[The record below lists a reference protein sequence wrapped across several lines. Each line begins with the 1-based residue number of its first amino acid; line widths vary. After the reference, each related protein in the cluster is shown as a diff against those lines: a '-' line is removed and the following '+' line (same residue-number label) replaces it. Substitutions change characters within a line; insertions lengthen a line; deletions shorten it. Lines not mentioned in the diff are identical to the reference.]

1 MRHRHPSDAMEHW
14 FSDVGRPALFE
25 ALASACDQIGD
36 SFDTNI
42 KQVLQNNAQLQAE
55 LEPLR
60 TKVAIVDQLQD
71 ENRLLRGEIQ
81 KLRNANDHSL
91 LTKVAS
97 TSREN
102 VAPSTK
108 RTART
113 PLAPI
118 SINEATPVKTPSKYE
133 HTDINRLKLSE
144 LREKYLRLEGN
155 YNKLHE
161 KYLETLN
168 ARTELDHRLREKI
181 KNVEQWMNHANELN
195 AQSQKRLRKVKKL
208 EAQLAAVG
216 ENASGFASSCS
227 SDVSDSA
234 PTTIGRLLRTP
245 RPQGANRTEGVASA
259 NSWNPGR
266 KNLGLDSTQTTTREH
281 THEEEGPSLPPLP
294 QDRDGPQNVAVIKN
308 EPSSD
313 TPVVVSE
320 RSVRKRRREDEDA
333 ERTPARTR
341 VKTEDGSDPV
351 VFEDRRRFAPHES
364 IDFDAEVP
372 HVQTPRKHRSRFQ
385 GDAAMDTVERPEL
398 QDRSTHFR
406 RQNNQ
411 QTPLIE
417 PQGTI
422 AQEPQPAEEDSRP
435 ASTRRKCQATA
446 TTPSRTAGRSSAL
459 RPLDANVPPSR
470 PNASSKA
477 RSAEPTPIQ
486 HGIASLAEDDDQ
498 YQASRVSGSTSR
510 ERRSARVLND
520 LLNPRPSEQ
529 RTTAPPA
536 ADTQPEAMS
545 TATTAQKG
553 FQFTM
558 PPPKRN
564 LPLGK
569 DGPQKVSESLQQTK
583 SPALPPSRRA
593 RTAIQPKSK
602 PAADVTAAT
611 GEKSISPPPTRTSK
625 AGGALTAANTE
636 RAPLRER
643 ALSELRLDDFKV
655 NPAANEG
662 YDYAFTDV
670 VRNHADRASL
680 AGCVRESCCGQQFRA
695 LARAERATTG
705 PLAFEAL
712 LEDHLGADAWRLAQM
727 TPQERE
733 ALWLDAKT
741 RELANAHGRH
751 RHRYQRMPSPP
762 GFWRTDFPSTQED
775 QEHRAEGRKMEAE
788 MIQERYREAVKPG
801 GRWLFRDE

>member
-1 MRHRHPSDAMEHW
+1 MQPDAMEHW
-14 FSDVGRPALFE
+14 FSDVGRPTLFE
-25 ALASACDQIGD
+25 ALASACDRIGED
-36 SFDTNI
+36 FASNI
-42 KQVLQNNAQLQAE
+42 KRVLQSNAQFQAE

-60 TKVAIVDQLQD
+60 TKVAIVDRLQD
-71 ENRLLRGEIQ
+71 ENRLLREEIQ
-81 KLRNANDHSL
+81 KLRNTNDQSF

-102 VAPSTK
+102 VTPSMK

-113 PLAPI
+113 PLAPR
-118 SINEATPVKTPSKYE
+118 SVNEATPANTPSKHE
-133 HTDINRLKLSE
+133 HTDINRLKLSG
-144 LREKYLRLEGN
+144 LREEYLRLESN

-161 KYLETLN
+161 QYLETLN

-216 ENASGFASSCS
+216 EKAPGFASSCS
-227 SDVSDSA
+227 SDASDSA
-234 PTTIGRLLRTP
+234 PTAIGRLLRTP
-245 RPQGANRTEGVASA
+245 RPQAANRTEGVSSAS
-259 NSWNPGR
+259 SRNPSR
-266 KNLGLDSTQTTTREH
+266 KSPGLDSTQTPSREH

-294 QDRDGPQNVAVIKN
+294 QDRGGPQNVAVIKN

-313 TPVVVSE
+313 TPIVVSE
-320 RSVRKRRREDEDA
+320 RSVRKRRREDEEA

-341 VKTEDGSDPV
+341 VKIEDGSDPV
-351 VFEDRRRFAPHES
+351 VFEDRRRFAPQES

-372 HVQTPRKHRSRFQ
+372 QVQTPRKHRLKFQ
-385 GDAAMDTVERPEL
+385 GDAAMDTAEPPEL
-398 QDRSTHFR
+398 QDRSTRFG

-411 QTPLIE
+411 RTPLTE

-422 AQEPQPAEEDSRP
+422 AQEHQPAEENSRS
-435 ASTRRKCQATA
+435 ASTGRRRQATT
-446 TTPSRTAGRSSAL
+446 TTPSRTTGRSSAL
-459 RPLDANVPPSR
+459 RPLDANDPPSR
-470 PNASSKA
+470 TNAGSKA

-498 YQASRVSGSTSR
+498 DQAPRVSRSTSR
-510 ERRSARVLND
+510 ERRSGRVLND
-520 LLNPRPSEQ
+520 LLNRPPAEH
-529 RTTAPPA
+529 RTSAPPA
-536 ADTQPEAMS
+536 AGTHSEDMS
-545 TATTAQKG
+545 TAATAQKG

-558 PPPKRN
+558 PPPKRDM
-564 LPLGK
+564 PFGK
-569 DGPQKVSESLQQTK
+569 NGPQKVSESLQQTK
-583 SPALPPSRRA
+583 SPALPTPRRA

-602 PAADVTAAT
+602 PAADVAAAT
-611 GEKSISPPPTRTSK
+611 GEKTISPPPTRTSK
-625 AGGALTAANTE
+625 AAGALTTANTE

-655 NPAANEG
+655 NPAANDG

-680 AGCVRESCCGQQFRA
+680 AGCVREACCGQQFRA

-705 PLAFEAL
+705 ALAFEAL
-712 LEDHLGADAWRLAQM
+712 LEDYLGADVWRLAQM

-788 MIQERYREAVKPG
+788 MIQERYREAMRSG

>member
-1 MRHRHPSDAMEHW
+1 MEHW

-36 SFDTNI
+36 DFDTNI
-42 KQVLQNNAQLQAE
+42 QRVLQNNAQLQAE
-55 LEPLR
+55 LESLR
-60 TKVAIVDQLQD
+60 TKMAIVDQLHD
-71 ENRLLRGEIQ
+71 ENRLLREEVQ
-81 KLRNANDHSL
+81 KLRNADDQVL

-97 TSREN
+97 TSWEN
-102 VAPSTK
+102 VTPSMK

-113 PLAPI
+113 PLAPR
-118 SINEATPVKTPSKYE
+118 SANEATTPVKTPSKHG
-133 HTDINRLKLSE
+133 HTDINGLKLSE
-144 LREKYLRLEGN
+144 LREEYLRLEGN
-155 YNKLHE
+155 YNKLYE
-161 KYLETLN
+161 KYLEALN

-195 AQSQKRLRKVKKL
+195 AQSQKRLGKVKKL

-216 ENASGFASSCS
+216 EKAPGVASSCS

-234 PTTIGRLLRTP
+234 PTTIGRHLRTL
-245 RPQGANRTEGVASA
+245 RAQVANRTEGVSSAS
-259 NSWNPGR
+259 SRNPSR
-266 KNLGLDSTQTTTREH
+266 KSLGLDSTQTPSREH

-294 QDRDGPQNVAVIKN
+294 QDRDGLQNMTAIKN

-320 RSVRKRRREDEDA
+320 RSVRKRRREDEEA
-333 ERTPARTR
+333 EQMPARTR

-351 VFEDRRRFAPHES
+351 VFDDRRRFAPQES
-364 IDFDAEVP
+364 IDFDAEVS

-385 GDAAMDTVERPEL
+385 GDTAMDTPEPPGL
-398 QDRSTHFR
+398 QDRSTRFR

-411 QTPLIE
+411 QTPLTE
-417 PQGTI
+417 PPGTI
-422 AQEPQPAEEDSRP
+422 AQEPKPAEEDSRP
-435 ASTRRKCQATA
+435 ASTRRRRQATA
-446 TTPSRTAGRSSAL
+446 TTPSRTAGRPSAV

-470 PNASSKA
+470 PNAGSKA
-477 RSAEPTPIQ
+477 RSAEPTKIQ

-498 YQASRVSGSTSR
+498 YQASRASRSTSR
-510 ERRSARVLND
+510 ERRSGRVLND
-520 LLNPRPSEQ
+520 LLNQPAEQ
-529 RTTAPPA
+529 RTSAPPV
-536 ADTQPEAMS
+536 ADTGPEDMP
-545 TATTAQKG
+545 TAAAAQKG

-558 PPPKRN
+558 PPPKHD
-564 LPLGK
+564 LPFGK
-569 DGPQKVSESLQQTK
+569 DGRQRVGESLQQAK
-583 SPALPPSRRA
+583 SPAVPTPRRA
-593 RTAIQPKSK
+593 RTAIQAKSK
-602 PAADVTAAT
+602 PSADATAAT
-611 GEKSISPPPTRTSK
+611 GEKAISPPPTRTSK
-625 AGGALTAANTE
+625 AGGAVAAANTE

-680 AGCVRESCCGQQFRA
+680 AGCVREACCGQQFRA

-712 LEDHLGADAWRLAQM
+712 LEDHLGADARRLTEM

-751 RHRYQRMPSPP
+751 RHRYQRMQSPP

-788 MIQERYREAVKPG
+788 MIQERYREALRPG

>member
-1 MRHRHPSDAMEHW
+1 MRAD
-14 FSDVGRPALFE
+14 
-25 ALASACDQIGD
+25 
-36 SFDTNI
+36 I

-60 TKVAIVDQLQD
+60 TKVTIVDRLQD
-71 ENRLLRGEIQ
+71 ENRLLREEIQ
-81 KLRNANDHSL
+81 KLRNTNDKSF

-97 TSREN
+97 TSGEN
-102 VAPSTK
+102 ITPSMK
-108 RTART
+108 PAART
-113 PLAPI
+113 PLAPR
-118 SINEATPVKTPSKYE
+118 SVNEATPVKTPSKHE
-133 HTDINRLKLSE
+133 HTDINRLKLSG
-144 LREKYLRLEGN
+144 LREEYLRLEGN

-161 KYLETLN
+161 KYLEALN

-216 ENASGFASSCS
+216 ENAPGFTSSCS
-227 SDVSDSA
+227 SDASDSA
-234 PTTIGRLLRTP
+234 PITIGRLLRTP
-245 RPQGANRTEGVASA
+245 RPQAANRTEGVSSASIQ
-259 NSWNPGR
+259 NPIR
-266 KNLGLDSTQTTTREH
+266 KNLCLDSTQTPSREH

-294 QDRDGPQNVAVIKN
+294 QDRDGPQNVTVIKN

-320 RSVRKRRREDEDA
+320 RSVRKRRREDEEA

-351 VFEDRRRFAPHES
+351 VFEDRRRFAPQES

-372 HVQTPRKHRSRFQ
+372 HVQTPRKHRLRFQ
-385 GDAAMDTVERPEL
+385 GDAAMDTAEPTEL
-398 QDRSTHFR
+398 QDRSTRFR

-411 QTPLIE
+411 RTPLTE
-417 PQGTI
+417 TQGTI
-422 AQEPQPAEEDSRP
+422 AQEPQPAEEDSGP
-435 ASTRRKCQATA
+435 ASTRRRRQATA
-446 TTPSRTAGRSSAL
+446 TTPSRTAGRSSTL

-470 PNASSKA
+470 PNAGLKA

-498 YQASRVSGSTSR
+498 DQAPRVSRPTSR
-510 ERRSARVLND
+510 ERRSGRVLND
-520 LLNPRPSEQ
+520 LLNPQPAEH
-529 RTTAPPA
+529 RTSAPPA
-536 ADTQPEAMS
+536 AGTRPEDMS
-545 TATTAQKG
+545 TAATAQKG

-558 PPPKRN
+558 PPPKRD
-564 LPLGK
+564 PPFGK
-569 DGPQKVSESLQQTK
+569 DGPQKVSESLQQIK
-583 SPALPPSRRA
+583 SPALPTPRRA

-611 GEKSISPPPTRTSK
+611 GEKTISPPPTRTSK
-625 AGGALTAANTE
+625 ASGALTAANTE

-655 NPAANEG
+655 NPAANDG

-680 AGCVRESCCGQQFRA
+680 AGCVRDACCGQQFRA

-712 LEDHLGADAWRLAQM
+712 LEDYLGANAWRLAQM

-751 RHRYQRMPSPP
+751 RHRYQRMQSPP

-788 MIQERYREAVKPG
+788 MIQERYREAMRSG

>member
-1 MRHRHPSDAMEHW
+1 MQSDAMEHW
-14 FSDVGRPALFE
+14 FSDVGRPAMFE
-25 ALASACDQIGD
+25 ALASACDRIGD
-36 SFDTNI
+36 DFDTNI

-71 ENRLLRGEIQ
+71 ENRLLREEIQ
-81 KLRNANDHSL
+81 KLRNTNDQSF

-102 VAPSTK
+102 VTPSMK

-113 PLAPI
+113 PLAPR
-118 SINEATPVKTPSKYE
+118 SVNEATPVKTPSKHE
-133 HTDINRLKLSE
+133 HSDINRLKLSG
-144 LREKYLRLEGN
+144 LREEYLRLEGN

-161 KYLETLN
+161 KYLEALN

-216 ENASGFASSCS
+216 ENAPGFASSCS
-227 SDVSDSA
+227 SDVSDSP
-234 PTTIGRLLRTP
+234 PTTIERPLRTP
-245 RPQGANRTEGVASA
+245 RPQAANRTEGVSSAS
-259 NSWNPGR
+259 SRNPSR
-266 KNLGLDSTQTTTREH
+266 KSIGLDSTQTPSREH

-294 QDRDGPQNVAVIKN
+294 QDRHDPQNAAVIKS

-313 TPVVVSE
+313 TPVFVSE
-320 RSVRKRRREDEDA
+320 RSVRKRRREDEET

-351 VFEDRRRFAPHES
+351 VFEGRRRFAPQES
-364 IDFDAEVP
+364 MDFDAEVP
-372 HVQTPRKHRSRFQ
+372 HVQTPRKHRLRVQ
-385 GDAAMDTVERPEL
+385 GDAAMDTVEPPEL
-398 QDRSTHFR
+398 QDRSTRFR
-406 RQNNQ
+406 RQNNPR
-411 QTPLIE
+411 TPLTE

-435 ASTRRKCQATA
+435 ASTPRRRQTTA
-446 TTPSRTAGRSSAL
+446 TTPSRTAGHSSTL
-459 RPLDANVPPSR
+459 RPLDADVPPSR
-470 PNASSKA
+470 PNADSKA
-477 RSAEPTPIQ
+477 RSAEPTPIH

-498 YQASRVSGSTSR
+498 DQVPRVSRSTSR
-510 ERRSARVLND
+510 EQRSGRVLND
-520 LLNPRPSEQ
+520 LLNPQSAEH
-529 RTTAPPA
+529 RTSAPPA
-536 ADTQPEAMS
+536 TGAQPEDMS
-545 TATTAQKG
+545 TAATAQKG

-558 PPPKRN
+558 PPPRHE
-564 LPLGK
+564 LCFSK
-569 DGPQKVSESLQQTK
+569 DGPQKVSENLQQTK
-583 SPALPPSRRA
+583 SPALLTPRRA

-602 PAADVTAAT
+602 PAADLTDAT
-611 GEKSISPPPTRTSK
+611 SEKTISPPPTRTRK
-625 AGGALTAANTE
+625 AGGALTATNTE
-636 RAPLRER
+636 RTPLRER

-655 NPAANEG
+655 NPAANDG

-680 AGCVRESCCGQQFRA
+680 VGCMRDACCGQQFRA
-695 LARAERATTG
+695 LARTERATTG

-712 LEDHLGADAWRLAQM
+712 LEDYLGADAWRLTQM

-788 MIQERYREAVKPG
+788 MIQERYREAMRSG

>member
-1 MRHRHPSDAMEHW
+1 MQSDAMNHW

-36 SFDTNI
+36 DFDTNI
-42 KQVLQNNAQLQAE
+42 KQVLQINAQLQAE

-71 ENRLLRGEIQ
+71 ENRLLREEIQ
-81 KLRNANDHSL
+81 KLRNTNDQSL
-91 LTKVAS
+91 LGKVAS

-102 VAPSTK
+102 TTPSMK
-108 RTART
+108 PTART
-113 PLAPI
+113 PLAPR
-118 SINEATPVKTPSKYE
+118 SVNEATPVKTPPKHE
-133 HTDINRLKLSE
+133 HTDITRLKLSG
-144 LREKYLRLEGN
+144 LREEYLRLEGN

-161 KYLETLN
+161 KYVEALN
-168 ARTELDHRLREKI
+168 ARTELDNRLREKI
-181 KNVEQWMNHANELN
+181 RNVEQWMNHANELN
-195 AQSQKRLRKVKKL
+195 AQSQKRLQKVKKL

-216 ENASGFASSCS
+216 GNAPGFASSCS

-245 RPQGANRTEGVASA
+245 RPQAANRTDGVSSAS
-259 NSWNPGR
+259 SRNPSR
-266 KNLGLDSTQTTTREH
+266 KSVGLDSTQTPSREH

-294 QDRDGPQNVAVIKN
+294 QDRDGPQNVTVIKN

-320 RSVRKRRREDEDA
+320 RSVRKRRREDEEA

-341 VKTEDGSDPV
+341 VKSENGSDPV
-351 VFEDRRRFAPHES
+351 VFEDRRRFAPQES

-385 GDAAMDTVERPEL
+385 GDAAMDTPESL
-398 QDRSTHFR
+398 GLEDRSTRSR

-411 QTPLIE
+411 QTPRTE

-422 AQEPQPAEEDSRP
+422 VQEPRPTKEDSRP
-435 ASTRRKCQATA
+435 TSTRRRRQATT
-446 TTPSRTAGRSSAL
+446 TTPSRTAGHSSTL
-459 RPLDANVPPSR
+459 RPLDANVPPSG

-486 HGIASLAEDDDQ
+486 HGIASVAEDDDQ
-498 YQASRVSGSTSR
+498 YQASRVSRSASG
-510 ERRSARVLND
+510 ERRSGRILND
-520 LLNPRPSEQ
+520 LLNPQPAEKGTS
-529 RTTAPPA
+529 APPA
-536 ADTQPEAMS
+536 QGTQPEDIS
-545 TATTAQKG
+545 TAATAQKG

-558 PPPKRN
+558 PPPKRD
-564 LPLGK
+564 LPFGK

-583 SPALPPSRRA
+583 SPALPTPRRA

-602 PAADVTAAT
+602 PAADVATAT
-611 GEKSISPPPTRTSK
+611 GEKTISPPPTRTGK
-625 AGGALTAANTE
+625 AGGTLIAASAE

-655 NPAANEG
+655 NPAVNDG

-680 AGCVRESCCGQQFRA
+680 AGCVREACCGQQFRA

-705 PLAFEAL
+705 SLAFEAL
-712 LEDHLGADAWRLAQM
+712 LEDHLGADAWRLTQM

-788 MIQERYREAVKPG
+788 MIQERYREAMRPG

>member
-1 MRHRHPSDAMEHW
+1 MRAD
-14 FSDVGRPALFE
+14 
-25 ALASACDQIGD
+25 
-36 SFDTNI
+36 I

-60 TKVAIVDQLQD
+60 TKVATVDHLQD
-71 ENRLLRGEIQ
+71 ENRLLREEIQ
-81 KLRNANDHSL
+81 KLRNTNDQSF
-91 LTKVAS
+91 LTKVTS

-102 VAPSTK
+102 VTPSMK
-108 RTART
+108 PTART
-113 PLAPI
+113 PLAPR
-118 SINEATPVKTPSKYE
+118 SVNEATPVKTPSKHE
-133 HTDINRLKLSE
+133 HTDINRLKLSG
-144 LREKYLRLEGN
+144 LREEYLRLEGS

-161 KYLETLN
+161 KYLEALN

-216 ENASGFASSCS
+216 ENAPGFASSCS
-227 SDVSDSA
+227 SDASDSA

-245 RPQGANRTEGVASA
+245 RPQAASRTEGVSSAS
-259 NSWNPGR
+259 SRNPTR
-266 KNLGLDSTQTTTREH
+266 KSLGLDSTQIPSREH
-281 THEEEGPSLPPLP
+281 THEEESPSLPPLP
-294 QDRDGPQNVAVIKN
+294 QDRDGPKNVTVIKN

-320 RSVRKRRREDEDA
+320 RSVRKRRREDEEA

-351 VFEDRRRFAPHES
+351 VFEDRRRLAPQES

-372 HVQTPRKHRSRFQ
+372 HVQTPRKHRLRFQ
-385 GDAAMDTVERPEL
+385 GDAAIDTAEPPEL
-398 QDRSTHFR
+398 QDRSTRFR

-411 QTPLIE
+411 RTPLTE

-435 ASTRRKCQATA
+435 ASTRGRRQATA

-470 PNASSKA
+470 PNAGSKA
-477 RSAEPTPIQ
+477 RSAEPIQIQ
-486 HGIASLAEDDDQ
+486 HGIASIAED
-498 YQASRVSGSTSR
+498 QAPTVSRSTGR
-510 ERRSARVLND
+510 ERRSGRVLND
-520 LLNPRPSEQ
+520 LLNPQPADH
-529 RTTAPPA
+529 RTSAPPA
-536 ADTQPEAMS
+536 AGTQPEDVS
-545 TATTAQKG
+545 TAATAQKG

-558 PPPKRN
+558 PPPKRD
-564 LPLGK
+564 LPFGK

-583 SPALPPSRRA
+583 SPALPTPRRA

-611 GEKSISPPPTRTSK
+611 GEKTISPTPTRASK
-625 AGGALTAANTE
+625 AGGALAAANTE
-636 RAPLRER
+636 RVPLRER
-643 ALSELRLDDFKV
+643 GLSELRLDDFKV
-655 NPAANEG
+655 NPAANDG

-680 AGCVRESCCGQQFRA
+680 AGCVREACCGQHFRA
-695 LARAERATTG
+695 LARTERATTG

-712 LEDHLGADAWRLAQM
+712 LEDYLGADAWRLTQM

-733 ALWLDAKT
+733 AVWLDAKT
-741 RELANAHGRH
+741 RELANAHGRC

-775 QEHRAEGRKMEAE
+775 QEHRAEGQKMEAE
-788 MIQERYREAVKPG
+788 MIQERYREAMRSG

>member
-1 MRHRHPSDAMEHW
+1 MRAD
-14 FSDVGRPALFE
+14 
-25 ALASACDQIGD
+25 
-36 SFDTNI
+36 I
-42 KQVLQNNAQLQAE
+42 KRVLQNNAQLQAE

-60 TKVAIVDQLQD
+60 TKVAIVDRLQD
-71 ENRLLRGEIQ
+71 ENRLLKEEIQ
-81 KLRNANDHSL
+81 KLRNASDQSL

-97 TSREN
+97 TSWEN
-102 VAPSTK
+102 VTPSMK

-113 PLAPI
+113 PLAPR
-118 SINEATPVKTPSKYE
+118 SVNEATTLVKTPSKHE
-133 HTDINRLKLSE
+133 HTDINGLKLSE
-144 LREKYLRLEGN
+144 LREEYLRLEGN
-155 YNKLHE
+155 YNKLHG
-161 KYLETLN
+161 KYLEALN

-195 AQSQKRLRKVKKL
+195 AQSQKRLGKVKKL

-216 ENASGFASSCS
+216 DKAPGVASSCS

-245 RPQGANRTEGVASA
+245 RAQVANRTEGVSSAS
-259 NSWNPGR
+259 SRNPSR
-266 KNLGLDSTQTTTREH
+266 KSLGLDSALTPGREH

-294 QDRDGPQNVAVIKN
+294 QDRDDPQNLAAIKN

-320 RSVRKRRREDEDA
+320 RSVRKRRREDEEA
-333 ERTPARTR
+333 ERMPAKTR
-341 VKTEDGSDPV
+341 VKAEDGSDPV
-351 VFEDRRRFAPHES
+351 VFDDRRRFAPQES

-372 HVQTPRKHRSRFQ
+372 HVQTPRKHRSRLQ
-385 GDAAMDTVERPEL
+385 GDATMDTPEPPGL
-398 QDRSTHFR
+398 QDRSTRFR
-406 RQNNQ
+406 RQINQ
-411 QTPLIE
+411 QTPLTE

-422 AQEPQPAEEDSRP
+422 AQEPQPAEEDS
-435 ASTRRKCQATA
+435 SQTSMRRRRQATA
-446 TTPSRTAGRSSAL
+446 TTPSRTAGRPSAP
-459 RPLDANVPPSR
+459 RSLDANVPPSR
-470 PNASSKA
+470 SKAGSKA
-477 RSAEPTPIQ
+477 RNAEPTPTQ
-486 HGIASLAEDDDQ
+486 RGIASLAEDDDQ
-498 YQASRVSGSTSR
+498 YQASRTSRSTSR
-510 ERRSARVLND
+510 ERRSGKVLND
-520 LLNPRPSEQ
+520 LLNPQPAEP
-529 RTTAPPA
+529 RTSSPPA
-536 ADTQPEAMS
+536 ADTRPEDMPKA
-545 TATTAQKG
+545 ATAQKG

-558 PPPKRN
+558 PPPKRD
-564 LPLGK
+564 LPFGK
-569 DGPQKVSESLQQTK
+569 DGRQRVSESLQQTK
-583 SPALPPSRRA
+583 SPAVPTPRRA

-602 PAADVTAAT
+602 PAAGATAAT
-611 GEKSISPPPTRTSK
+611 DEKTISPPPTRTSK
-625 AGGALTAANTE
+625 AGGTVTAANTE
-636 RAPLRER
+636 RAPLRGR

-680 AGCVRESCCGQQFRA
+680 AGCVREACCGQQFRA

-712 LEDHLGADAWRLAQM
+712 LEDHLGADAWRLTEM

-788 MIQERYREAVKPG
+788 IIQERYREALRPG